1 MSQLAMTAPEVFS
14 LAEVAEAA
22 GVSVAAVADLVENG
36 RIRTGGG
43 YLIAED
49 AVVCVRALRRLAR
62 THTHEL
68 FATDPTRHGSPITGI
83 AGSSVLH
90 LCLAGIFA
98 LAATVGLDQVSRP
111 PQRLEAARLV
121 FLATPGLGGGGGGGG
136 LKQPA
141 PPPKAE
147 MRLPV
152 LRVKSPVP
160 RPKPLTTQRPER
172 LVSRPAPPP
181 VVSEPK
187 PRPAEP
193 PPPPPQP
200 ALEPQVVAPVATA
213 STDARDKAG
222 ILSETPAASNSQGP
236 GSGGGV
242 GTGQG
247 TGIGEGTGS
256 GIGPGSG
263 GGTGGGPYRPG
274 AGISPPSVIHE
285 VRPDYTDDA
294 RRQGIEGEVV
304 LEIVVRR
311 DGTVGDVRVLEG
323 LRGGLDR
330 RAIDAVRQWR
340 FSPARRYGS
349 PVDVI
354 VEVAVEFKL
363 R

>member
-1 MSQLAMTAPEVFS
+1 MSELATTASEVFS

-22 GVSVAAVADLVENG
+22 GVSAAAVAQLVENG
-36 RIRTGGG
+36 GVRTAAGG
-43 YLIAED
+43 YLAAED

-62 THTHEL
+62 TQTHDL
-68 FATDPTRHGSPITGI
+68 FANDSTAHGSPIAGI

-98 LAATVGLDQVSRP
+98 LAATVGVDQVSRSA
-111 PQRLEAARLV
+111 QRLEAARLV
-121 FLATPGLGGGGGGGG
+121 FLATPGPGGGGGGGG
-136 LKQPA
+136 LEQPA

-147 MRLPV
+147 MKLPV
-152 LRVKSPVP
+152 ARVKSPVP
-160 RPKPLTTQRPER
+160 RPKPLSTQRPER
-172 LVSRPAPPP
+172 LVSKPAPA
-181 VVSEPK
+181 VVPDAK

-193 PPPPPQP
+193 LPPPPQP
-200 ALEPQVVAPVATA
+200 ALAPQVVAPVATA
-213 STDARDKAG
+213 STDPRDRAG
-222 ILSETPAASNSQGP
+222 VLSETPAASDSQGS

-247 TGIGEGTGS
+247 TGIGEGTGA
-256 GIGPGSG
+256 GVGPGSG

-274 AGISPPSVIHE
+274 AGISPPAVIHE

-330 RAIDAVRQWR
+330 RAIEAVRQWR
-340 FSPARRYGS
+340 FSPARRYGT